1 MRWRSTTLRAPA
13 SRPWVGSQA
22 LLDSCNAR
30 TEIYKCKCMTP
41 KCSPS
46 YHCKNQTWQKIVRF
60 VFQVSL
66 RWQVNRSQSSSSGLS
81 SLMPSVLLSA
91 IHGETRHWYLTKLEP
106 KAYRDTMQVLILY
119 ILYIYANMSSDYIKY
134 LFLVALEICRLIG
147 PHRWWLSST
156 ICHLCSA
163 IRLSAQHHHRSALQ
177 SLWWRFLVMD
187 LARECMVDRIRCHK
201 CTCCM
206 YFRIHPCMRSL
217 SSKKHI
223 YIVSVMLGS

>member
-1 MRWRSTTLRAPA
+1 MIFIIQIVGRFAQLDPPTLFHSRCQTRTWSVTCAGLDISALQMRWRSTTLRAPA

-119 ILYIYANMSSDYIKY
+119 ILYMQ
-134 LFLVALEICRLIG
+134 ICPVTILNTCF
-147 PHRWWLSST
+147 WL
-156 ICHLCSA
+156 L
-163 IRLSAQHHHRSALQ
+163 
-177 SLWWRFLVMD
+177 
-187 LARECMVDRIRCHK
+187 
-201 CTCCM
+201 
-206 YFRIHPCMRSL
+206 
-217 SSKKHI
+217 
-223 YIVSVMLGS
+223 

>member
-1 MRWRSTTLRAPA
+1 MGSFFRSKVATEHLSWWRTRPAVTPGDGNMYRRTPRVSSKWSSSSPKLLEDLRSLIPQLCSIAGVKLEPEVSPMLVLTSVLCKWGGDPPRLRAPA

-46 YHCKNQTWQKIVRF
+46 YHCKNQTWQRIVRF

-81 SLMPSVLLSA
+81 SLRPSVLLSA

-119 ILYIYANMSSDYIKY
+119 ILIYMQ
-134 LFLVALEICRLIG
+134 ICPVTILNTCF
-147 PHRWWLSST
+147 WL
-156 ICHLCSA
+156 L
-163 IRLSAQHHHRSALQ
+163 
-177 SLWWRFLVMD
+177 
-187 LARECMVDRIRCHK
+187 
-201 CTCCM
+201 
-206 YFRIHPCMRSL
+206 
-217 SSKKHI
+217 
-223 YIVSVMLGS
+223 